1 MNQAAQGALF
11 QLLFAELRLRENAR
25 GVRSWQMREILWFF
39 ASLAGAA
46 ILTALAVIVSPQS
59 LFWRAVLF
67 GGIYL
72 LLICA
77 VLISL
82 DMRKPLK
89 ERSKMVPLIGM
100 VVFGLGFI
108 GCTIWYIWPQNFSQ
122 SASPRP
128 APENDELRTPLS
140 MRQLFDSD
148 FAGLAKIAMQSEV
161 QERNDNYVFAYAQY
175 FELPT
180 NSFFLARRLR
190 QATARP
196 LHSTCSF

>member
-1 MNQAAQGALF
+1 
-11 QLLFAELRLRENAR
+11 
-25 GVRSWQMREILWFF
+25 MREILWFF

-72 LLICA
+72 FLICA

-89 ERSKMVPLIGM
+89 ERSRMVPLIGM
-100 VVFGLGFI
+100 VVFGLGFL
-108 GCTIWYIWPQNFSQ
+108 GCTIWYFWQQNISQ

-128 APENDELRTPLS
+128 APENDESRTPLS

-161 QERNDNYVFAYAQY
+161 QERNDNYVFAYTQY
-175 FELPT
+175 F
-180 NSFFLARRLR
+180 
-190 QATARP
+190 
-196 LHSTCSF
+196 